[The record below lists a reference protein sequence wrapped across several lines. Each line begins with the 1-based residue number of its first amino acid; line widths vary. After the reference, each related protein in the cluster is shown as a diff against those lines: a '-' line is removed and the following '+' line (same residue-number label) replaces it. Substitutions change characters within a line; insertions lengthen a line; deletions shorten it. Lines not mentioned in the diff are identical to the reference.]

1 LKQQWEINCWK
12 CGTKQHVYFVSDEL
26 KNRCGCNI
34 EVIDTFW
41 DDIKFEFYPTILN
54 VVNEIINSEDGKNL
68 KLGKIKKRYSRTVRK
83 SYMSF
88 GCIKCDAI
96 FGDFPLMEERLEIE
110 SEGKNNDIVFVKE
123 IELLKPIISEDKPHW
138 CFSESKEFCEY

>member
-12 CGTKQHVYFVSDEL
+12 YGTKQHVYFVSDEL